1 MRESPG
7 QNESRAHN
15 TAVVVVRR
23 TSSGETR
30 TGMKAAVDSEG
41 MFLPVDADIEVGDRV
56 DQRLVALSQ
65 SNRVSGR
72 NW

>member
-30 TGMKAAVDSEG
+30 TDMK
-41 MFLPVDADIEVGDRV
+41 ADIEVGDRV

-65 SNRVSGR
+65 SNRVSGK